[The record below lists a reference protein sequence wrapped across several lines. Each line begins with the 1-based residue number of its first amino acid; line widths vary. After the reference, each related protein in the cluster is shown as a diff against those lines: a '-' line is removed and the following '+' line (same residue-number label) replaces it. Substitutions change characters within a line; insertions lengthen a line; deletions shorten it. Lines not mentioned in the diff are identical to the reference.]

1 MCLFIKPR
9 LLGVSNPAF
18 LIVDQETRPRAIES
32 QAPSTLSPVGRVSAG
47 THASSAAK
55 SEGKISADNERT
67 LMSIKGDERVPAHF

>member
-1 MCLFIKPR
+1 MCLSINSGLR
-9 LLGVSNPAF
+9 GVS
-18 LIVDQETRPRAIES
+18 RPRDATKRDGKS
-32 QAPSTLSPVGRVSAG
+32 GASTLSPVGRVSAG